1 MNRLLLIASLSVA
14 GAFSLEAQ
22 TSPLELEQASEAAR
36 REAASAPRGPRG
48 PSLEALDADGLLE
61 GHIGAA
67 AWRGLT
73 AADRE
78 LLRTVVRERFRE
90 LLAPPLPAP
99 GEIVWSAALPAAPGG
114 VNVLLGLRRD
124 GKTLKTRWVMQ
135 RSGSLWRVRDV
146 VLSDPGISLAAATL
160 ATLGSQPV
168 RARRLGV
175 VARTEILPLLS
186 ALLVILLVVA
196 LAAPRVP
203 APRRK
208 YLYLAASL
216 PALVFLVGGAAAIVR
231 VVRRPYTIAMIPG
244 GRPWQKSEELALK
257 AERDGRMEEARQCW
271 ERALAAGE
279 PPGPVAYARGLAAKQ
294 RGDIEAARAF
304 FERALAAPSPAPGAA
319 RELAAL
325 AAEQGR
331 LPEAERHIAGYL
343 AAAGPDPES
352 LSLEAVIKTDLGKT
366 AEALQAITEAR
377 RLVGTATRGAEL
389 EAQIRARAG
398 DAAGAVAALRSLTR
412 EGRLDRSAL
421 RADPAYLS
429 IATDPAWVSFL
440 NEKLKD

>member
-1 MNRLLLIASLSVA
+1 MNRLLLIATLVSASALP
-14 GAFSLEAQ
+14 LEAQ
-22 TSPLELEQASEAAR
+22 TPLEVEQASEAAR
-36 REAASAPRGPRG
+36 REATSAIRGPRG
-48 PSLEALDADGLLE
+48 ASLEGLDVDGLLE
-61 GHIGAA
+61 GRIGAA

-73 AADRE
+73 ASDRE
-78 LLRTVVRERFRE
+78 LLRTVVRERFQE
-90 LLAPPLPAP
+90 FLAPPRPVP
-99 GEIVWSAALPAAPGG
+99 GEIAWSAALPAASGG

-135 RSGSLWRVRDV
+135 RSGSGWRVRDV
-146 VLSDPGISLAAATL
+146 VLPDPGISLGAATL
-160 ATLGSQPV
+160 ETLGSQPV
-168 RARRLGV
+168 RARRLAD
-175 VARTEILPLLS
+175 VARTEILPPFS

-196 LAAPRVP
+196 VAAPRLP

-216 PALVFLVGGAAAIVR
+216 PALVFLVGGATAIGR
-231 VVRRPYTIAMIPG
+231 VVRRPYAIAMIPG
-244 GRPWQKSEELALK
+244 GRPWQKPEQLALR
-257 AERDGRMEEARQCW
+257 AEHDGRLEEARQFW

-279 PPGPVAYARGLAAKQ
+279 PPGPVAYARGLAAKE
-294 RGDIEAARAF
+294 RGDIEAARVF
-304 FERALAAPSPAPGAA
+304 FDLALAAPSPAPGAA

-325 AAEQGR
+325 ATERGR
-331 LPEAERHIAGYL
+331 LAEAERQIAGYL

-352 LSLEAVIKTDLGKT
+352 LSLEAIIKTELGKT

-389 EAQIRARAG
+389 EAQIRARAH
-398 DAAGAVAALRSLTR
+398 DAAGAVAALRPLTR
-412 EGRLDRSAL
+412 EGRLDRFAL

-429 IATDPAWVSFL
+429 IATDPVWVRFL

>member
-1 MNRLLLIASLSVA
+1 MNRLLLIAGLSVA
-14 GAFSLEAQ
+14 GTLSLGAQ
-22 TSPLELEQASEAAR
+22 TSVEVEQASEAAR
-36 REAASAPRGPRG
+36 REATSAIRGASG
-48 PSLEALDADGLLE
+48 PSLEALDVDGLLE
-61 GHIGAA
+61 GRIGAV
-67 AWRGLT
+67 AWRGLA

-78 LLRTVVRERFRE
+78 LLRAVVRERFQK

-99 GEIVWSAALPAAPGG
+99 GEIAWSAVLPATPGG

-146 VLSDPGISLAAATL
+146 VLTDPGISLAGATL

-168 RARRLGV
+168 RARQAWV
-175 VARTEILPLLS
+175 VSRTEILPLLS

-196 LAAPRVP
+196 VAAPRLP
-203 APRRK
+203 AARRK

-216 PALVFLVGGAAAIVR
+216 PALLFLAGGAAAIVR
-231 VVRRPYTIAMIPG
+231 VVRQPYAIGMIPG
-244 GRPWQKSEELALK
+244 GRPWQRPEELALRS
-257 AERDGRMEEARQCW
+257 ERDGRVEDARQFW

-279 PPGPVAYARGLAAKQ
+279 PPGPVAYARGLAARQ
-294 RGDIEAARAF
+294 RGEIAAARVF
-304 FERALAAPSPAPGAA
+304 FDSALAAPSPAPGAA

-331 LPEAERHIAGYL
+331 LPEAERQIAGYL
-343 AAAGPDPES
+343 AATGPDPEA

-389 EAQIRARAG
+389 EAQIRARAR
-398 DAAGAVAALRSLTR
+398 DAGGAVAALRPLTR

-421 RADPAYLS
+421 RADPAYLP
-429 IATDPAWVSFL
+429 IATDPVWVGFL
-440 NEKLKD
+440 NEK